1 MPDPPINA
9 PQNNPAA
16 AGTALAR
23 AQPSS
28 EGPPVISGL
37 VREAALHDAFMLGWS
52 IVELASRIQM
62 ARAEPEKSGLQ
73 LSSVWRATFNR
84 IAGMQCKTFP
94 ACTTAMT
101 LYEPPGK
108 ESLPYLYPPEPDYAN
123 VGIKSMDA
131 CGANL
136 LANFG
141 LYGVTRRAINCLTLL
156 YVKAEESLIPDM
168 IQKNQDDLVA
178 EILMAAKDPGG
189 GGGDSDP
196 GGKTRQPQNDVQRAK
211 EILTERTVKFLDA
224 WDGYLREN
232 YYTGGVIPNEDLELL
247 AYEAGHSLSAISWG
261 IAATTVP
268 LEQQAAG
275 NQPPPTQAFVDA
287 WKGVFRDQSVIRL
300 QHQISALSSALD
312 DSYYCQ
318 HKELKRSEDGAVGA
332 INPDLPSQAI
342 QAVKNSIDY
351 WQRAVDWL
359 SKEENQKKFRD
370 PNIASAENQTSLRD
384 KETSK
389 WSGKLRLALSEQANI
404 WQTLMTGQQTLRAY
418 NMESVTHEIMKDVTN
433 KIQQGLRQDFGAGVR
448 QAEQLMKEMAKEV
461 KDAIKVARE
470 TAVDGLEELFR
481 SCRKYVWLI
490 GGVILLISIVLFSVA
505 LTHGLS
511 DVMAKVSGGVGISG
525 VLSAVLG
532 YLGLGRLQK
541 VKATQQTAVANK
553 HKDAEETVETQAT
566 TVVNAGDASLLARLE
581 GAAQQTGKI
590 VLEALERGYEQARIE
605 LDTLNRSVAVA
616 YPLVEFFGLALTL
629 QGDATF
635 LTEIIWSGKAR
646 EEEIKRVVGAAF
658 GPLAVFISPSEQA

>member
-1 MPDPPINA
+1 MPEPPISS
-9 PQNNPAA
+9 PQNNPSA
-16 AGTALAR
+16 AGTSLALVK
-23 AQPSS
+23 PSPES
-28 EGPPVISGL
+28 SPAISGL
-37 VREAALHDAFMLGWS
+37 AREAALHDAFMLGWS

-94 ACTTAMT
+94 ACTTALT

-123 VGIKSMDA
+123 VGIKTMDA

-168 IQKNQDDLVA
+168 IQKNQDHLVGA
-178 EILMAAKDPGG
+178 ILEAAKDPGG
-189 GGGDSDP
+189 GGGEADP
-196 GGKTRQPQNDVQRAK
+196 DEHTRRSQNDSQKAK
-211 EILTERTVKFLDA
+211 GILTERTVKFLDA

-232 YYTGGVIPNEDLELL
+232 YYTGGVIPNEDLELI

-261 IAATTVP
+261 IAANTVP
-268 LEQQAAG
+268 LEQQAMG
-275 NQPPPTQAFVDA
+275 NQPPSTQAFVDA

-318 HKELKRSEDGAVGA
+318 HKELKRSEDGVVGA

-342 QAVKNSIDY
+342 QA
-351 WQRAVDWL
+351 
-359 SKEENQKKFRD
+359 
-370 PNIASAENQTSLRD
+370 ENQTSLRD
-384 KETSK
+384 KETADWSK
-389 WSGKLRLALSEQANI
+389 KLRLALSEQANI
-404 WQTLMTGQQTLRAY
+404 WQILMTGQQTLRAY
-418 NMESVTHEIMKDVTN
+418 SMESVTHEIMKDVTN

-461 KDAIKVARE
+461 KDAIKVAGE
-470 TAVDGLEELFR
+470 TAVNGLEELFH
-481 SCRKYVWLI
+481 SCRKYVWVI
-490 GGVILLISIVLFSVA
+490 GGAILLISIVLFIAVFIHQGGNDV
-505 LTHGLS
+505 LT
-511 DVMAKVSGGVGISG
+511 KVFGGVGISG

-532 YLGLGRLQK
+532 YLGLGKLDK
-541 VKATQQTAVANK
+541 VKTEQQTAVANK
-553 HKDAEETVETQAT
+553 HKDAERTVETQAT
-566 TVVNAGDASLLARLE
+566 NVVNAGDASLLTRLE

-605 LDTLNRSVAVA
+605 LDSLNRSVAVA

-646 EEEIKRVVGAAF
+646 EEEIKRVLGAAF
-658 GPLAVFISPSEQA
+658 GPLAVFIAPSEQA